1 MGGGC
6 ITLLYTQEKA
16 GKPSFTKSGFRE
28 GQNYMPFQKNGKRDY
43 KREAQWEKTKKR
55 SRLKDRV
62 MRVQARREALREGVV
77 SKHDGKQIDHKR
89 PLSKGGS
96 NDKSNLRVTSAS
108 SNMSFSRNKDGSMRS
123 QKSKRE
129 RSR

>member
-1 MGGGC
+1 
-6 ITLLYTQEKA
+6 
-16 GKPSFTKSGFRE
+16 
-28 GQNYMPFQKNGKRDY
+28 MPFMKDGKRDY
-43 KREAQWEKTKKR
+43 KRESQWEKTKKPT
-55 SRLKDRV
+55 RLKDRV
-62 MRVQARREALREGVV
+62 KRVQARREALRDGRV
-77 SKHDGKQIDHKR
+77 SLHDGKQLDHKR

-96 NDKSNLRVTSAS
+96 NSKGNLRVTSAA